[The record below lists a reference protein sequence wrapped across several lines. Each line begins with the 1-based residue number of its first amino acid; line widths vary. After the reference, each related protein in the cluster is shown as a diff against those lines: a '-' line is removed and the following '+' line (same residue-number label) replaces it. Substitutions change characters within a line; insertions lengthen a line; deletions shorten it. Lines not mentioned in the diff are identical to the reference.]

1 MDQKSDRKKHRN
13 IYIDNHPLE
22 EALETYRKYLLL
34 VPRTEVIRVTD
45 SLQRVTV
52 DPVYALMSS
61 PHYQGAAM
69 DGIVVRASDTLGA
82 SEKTPVTLTE
92 GVDFEYVNTGNPIPK
107 DKDSVIMIE
116 DVDVI
121 DEEHIRLIQ
130 TAFPWQHIR
139 PVGEDIV
146 KGEMI
151 IPSRHQIGAIDMAAM
166 VAAGLSTVCVYKKP
180 RVGILPTGSEIR
192 TYIEGREKGLEKG
205 QIIDSNSVL
214 FSGMVVEAGG
224 IPKIYSPVGDEPEL
238 LKNAILRGIEEN
250 DLLIIN
256 AGSSAGSKDYTVDLI
271 KELGEVVLHGV
282 AIKPGKPTILGCI
295 QEKMVVGIPGYPVS
309 AYFSFSTFVKP
320 FIQTLCGLGQ
330 EEATIDGLLSQRV
343 VSSFKHAEFVR
354 VTLGEV
360 NQKIIV
366 TPLNRGAGNMM
377 SLVRADGV
385 MTIAREVEGIEKG
398 TVVPIKLLKP
408 LSKIKHRIVA
418 IGSHDLIM
426 DLIADRIPMSSAH
439 VGSLGGIMAMRRGEC
454 HIAPIHLLDEKTGI
468 YNDSFVEKYFEPGT
482 MAIIKGVKRQQGFM
496 VQKGNPK
503 QIKGISDLVRDDIVF
518 VNRQKGSGTRQ
529 LLDFLLINEGIQSE
543 DIFGYTREMNTH
555 MAVAADVASL
565 GADVALGTYSAALA
579 MELDFIPV
587 GFESYEFLVG
597 RENMN
602 DERVQ
607 QFIQMLRSEELQQ
620 KIMELGGYEIDGM
633 SEIRWV
639 GDKRD

>member
-1 MDQKSDRKKHRN
+1 MEKAVGRKKHRN

-22 EALETYRKYLLL
+22 EALETYRKFLLL
-34 VPRTEVIRVTD
+34 APRTEMIRVTD
-45 SLQRVTV
+45 ALQRVTV
-52 DPVYALMSS
+52 EPVYALMSS

-82 SEKTPVTLTE
+82 SERTPVVLKVGE
-92 GVDFEYVNTGNPIPK
+92 QFEYVNTGNPIPN

-116 DVDVI
+116 DVDTL

-130 TAFPWQHIR
+130 TAIPWQHIR
-139 PVGEDIV
+139 AVGEDIV

-151 IPSRHQIGAIDMAAM
+151 LPSKHQICAIDMAAM
-166 VAAGLSTVCVYKKP
+166 VAAGITSVRVYKKP
-180 RVGILPTGSEIR
+180 RVGILPTGSEIKSLSER
-192 TYIEGREKGLEKG
+192 QEKGLEKG
-205 QIIDSNSVL
+205 QIVDSNSVL

-224 IPKIYSPVGDEPEL
+224 IPKMYAPVSDEPEL
-238 LKNAILRGIEEN
+238 LKSAILRGIEDN

-271 KELGEVVLHGV
+271 KELGEVVIHGV

-309 AYFSFSTFVKP
+309 AYFSFSTFVRP
-320 FIQTLCGLGQ
+320 FIQSLSGLG
-330 EEATIDGLLSQRV
+330 EEEVTINGVLSQRV

-360 NQKIIV
+360 NHKMIV

-377 SLVRADGV
+377 SLVKADGV
-385 MTIAREVEGIEKG
+385 MTVPREVEGIEKG
-398 TVVPIKLLKP
+398 TVVPIRLLKP
-408 LSKIKHRIVA
+408 ISKIKHRIVA
-418 IGSHDLIM
+418 IGSHDIIM
-426 DLIADRIPMSSAH
+426 DLIADHIPMSSAH

-468 YNDSFVEKYFEPGT
+468 YNDTFVEKYFEPGT

-503 QIKGISDLVRDDIVF
+503 DIKGICDLIRDDVVF

-529 LLDFLLINEGIQSE
+529 LLDYLLQKDGIQTE
-543 DIFGYTREMNTH
+543 KIIGYSREMNTH
-555 MAVAADVASL
+555 MAVAADVSTL

-587 GFESYEFLVG
+587 GFEAYEFLVS

-607 QFIQMLRSEELQQ
+607 QFIRLLRSKEIQQ
-620 KIMELGGYEIDGM
+620 KILELGGYDVDGM

>member
-1 MDQKSDRKKHRN
+1 MVQKIDHKKHRN

-34 VPRTEVIRVTD
+34 VPRTEMVRVTD
-45 SLQRVTV
+45 ALQRVTV
-52 DPVYALMSS
+52 EPVYALMSS

-69 DGIVVRASDTLGA
+69 DGIVVRASDTFEA
-82 SEKTPVTLTE
+82 TEKTPVVLRE
-92 GVDFEYVNTGNPIPK
+92 GEHFQYINTGNPIPL

-121 DEEHIRLIQ
+121 DDEHIRLIQ
-130 TAFPWQHIR
+130 SAIPWQHIR

-151 IPSRHQIGAIDMAAM
+151 IPSKHEICAIDMGAM
-166 VAAGLSTVCVYKKP
+166 IAAGVTSVCVYKKP

-192 TYIEGREKGLEKG
+192 TSMERMEKGLEKG

-214 FSGMVVEAGG
+214 FSGLVLEAGG
-224 IPKIYSPVGDEPEL
+224 LPKIYTPVGDEPEL
-238 LKNAILRGIEEN
+238 LKQAILRGIEEN
-250 DLLIIN
+250 DILIIN

-271 KELGEVVLHGV
+271 KELGEVVIHGV

-309 AYFSFSTFVKP
+309 AYFSFSTFVRP
-320 FIQTLCGLGQ
+320 FIQSLCGLG
-330 EEATIDGLLSQRV
+330 EESSHCVGVLSQRV

-360 NQKIIV
+360 NNKIIV

-385 MTIAREVEGIEKG
+385 MTVPREVEGIEKG
-398 TVVPIKLLKP
+398 SIVPVKLLKP
-408 LSKIKHRIVA
+408 MHKIKNRVVA
-418 IGSHDLIM
+418 IGSHDIIM
-426 DLIADRIPMSSAH
+426 DLIADHIPMSSAH

-454 HIAPIHLLDEKTGI
+454 HIAPIHLLDENTGI
-468 YNDSFVEKYFEPGT
+468 YNDAFVEKYFEPGT

-503 QIKGISDLVRDDIVF
+503 GIQGIQDLVRDNIVF

-529 LLDFLLINEGIQSE
+529 LLDYLLKKEQVQSE
-543 DIFGYTREMNTH
+543 DIIGYTREMNTH
-555 MAVAADVASL
+555 MAVAADVAAM

-579 MELDFIPV
+579 MDLDFIPV
-587 GFESYEFLVG
+587 GYESYEFLVS
-597 RENMN
+597 RENMK

-607 QFIQMLRSEELQQ
+607 HLIQLLRSEELQH

-639 GDKRD
+639 GENRD